1 MQYWYS
7 LIVYVWGEYYLC
19 TYFFILHCGDVT
31 TYLLALAIK
40 KQNYRKEFLICLFLI
55 LNYHSSLI
63 EQRLTKEHRHA

>member
-19 TYFFILHCGDVT
+19 TYFLFYTVAMLQHICWHW
-31 TYLLALAIK
+31 LLK
-40 KQNYRKEFLICLFLI
+40 KQNYRKEFLIGLFLI